1 VTGSWRGITA
11 PCVELPRS
19 TKEDKHMKWRV
30 VKAEVSG
37 PHLLDLTFK
46 DGTRKQVD
54 LLPLLEGPVFQP
66 LQDPAFFARAA
77 LDPVAGTVMWPN
89 GADIAPETLHR
100 LPAVTKTRG
109 GRRSPNRTLQRT
121 SARAARPG
129 R

>member
-1 VTGSWRGITA
+1 LS
-11 PCVELPRS
+11 
-19 TKEDKHMKWRV
+19 KEVKHMKWRV

-37 PHLLDLTFK
+37 SHSLDLTFK

-66 LQDPAFFARAA
+66 LRDPVFFARVE
-77 LDPVAGTVMWPN
+77 LDPVAGTVVWPN

-100 LPAVTKTRG
+100 LPAVTKSPGRR
-109 GRRSPNRTLQRT
+109 RRSPNHSLQRT
-121 SARAARPG
+121 GPRVARSG